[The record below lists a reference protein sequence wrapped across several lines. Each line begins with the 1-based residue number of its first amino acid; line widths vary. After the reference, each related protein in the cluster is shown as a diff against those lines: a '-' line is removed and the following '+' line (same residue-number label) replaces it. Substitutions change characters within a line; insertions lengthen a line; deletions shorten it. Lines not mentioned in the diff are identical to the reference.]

1 MVLAIACDHGGFQ
14 LKEEIKSYLE
24 EQGHAWEDYGTFS
37 EEAVDYPPLARKA
50 AEAVAQGRQSRGI
63 LVCGTGIGMSM
74 VANKVRGIR
83 AALCTDPFMARCSRE
98 HNHANVLVL
107 GGRVVGTGLAL
118 DIVRAWLETEPGGG
132 RHQRRV
138 EQIQALEDGE

>member
-1 MVLAIACDHGGFQ
+1 MVLALACDHGGFT
-14 LKEEIKSYLE
+14 LKEEIKSFLE
-24 EQGHAWEDYGTFS
+24 EQGYTWEDYGAFS
-37 EEAVDYPPLARKA
+37 EEAVDYPLVARKA

-63 LVCGTGIGMSM
+63 LVCGTGIGMSI
-74 VANKVRGIR
+74 VANKVKGIR

-107 GGRVVGTGLAL
+107 GGRVVGRGLAL

-138 EQIQALEDGE
+138 EQIQALEDA